1 MIRHRGDI
9 SQANSLAE
17 WLDAI
22 VVEYNDSILC
32 VDQQVADIWASLRV
46 PHHDNALDKL
56 IAATALSHSL
66 TLVTRNVKDIEKTGV
81 PFVNPFSS

>member
-46 PHHDNALDKL
+46 PHHEIALDML
-56 IAATALSHSL
+56 IAATALSHLL
-66 TLVTRNVKDIEKTGV
+66 TLVAR
-81 PFVNPFSS
+81 SS